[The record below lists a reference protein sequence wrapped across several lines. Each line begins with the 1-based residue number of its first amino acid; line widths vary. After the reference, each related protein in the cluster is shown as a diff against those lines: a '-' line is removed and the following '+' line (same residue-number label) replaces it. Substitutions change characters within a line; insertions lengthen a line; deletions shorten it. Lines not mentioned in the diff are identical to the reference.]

1 MTLLD
6 LTLNL
11 MTLLDLTFIYVTFV
25 TIMIVQDTDCET
37 ELKNLY
43 PSKCQSSALS
53 TSLV

>member
-6 LTLNL
+6 LTLIL

-25 TIMIVQDTDCET
+25 TIMIVQDCET